1 MYFPTLN
8 ELPTSRKTVD
18 VFGGYNHN
26 LRIGDG
32 EFFEMENMTS
42 DHYPVLAPRGKRG
55 LYKQPELATGL
66 IAKEKL
72 CYTDGSCFVMGD
84 ERIEMGLS
92 LEPKQLV
99 SMGAYVIILPDR
111 KYINTMDPED
121 RGDIEASYESIGEV
135 TFTLC
140 TASGAAYPDAAVG
153 DTAPENPEDQAL
165 WIDSSK
171 SPHVLM
177 RFSQATGMWASVAAT
192 YVKISATGIGQGFK
206 PYDGVTISG
215 IVEPGLESLN
225 GTVLV
230 QDCGDDYILVG
241 GIVDQAVTQSAD
253 AGIVT
258 VERQM
263 PEMDFVIESGNRLWG
278 CRYGLSREGE
288 MVNEIYASKLGDF
301 RNWRCYM
308 GISTDSY
315 TASCGTDG
323 PFTGAITHG
332 GRPLFFKENHLHK
345 VFGSVPANFQIQAT
359 ACRGVQNGSHRSLAI
374 VNETLFYKSR
384 GGICAYDGSLPVEAS
399 PVLGNESYKNA
410 VAGAI
415 GNKYYISMADMEG
428 VYHLFVYDTA
438 KGMWHREDHFRAV
451 AFAAHQGD
459 LYAIDGADGAI
470 LAMLGSG
477 EEEEKKLHWLVQ
489 TGPMGTDSPDT
500 KYISKLLIRMSLG
513 LGSRVRFLAQYDS
526 MGAWHHLGTI
536 VGTNLKTF
544 SLPIK
549 PVRCDHLRLRID
561 GEGDCRIYSITRTI
575 EKGSDVS

>member
-1 MYFPTLN
+1 MYFPILN
-8 ELPTSRKTVD
+8 ELPASRQTVE
-18 VFGGYNHN
+18 VFKGYNRN

-32 EFFEMENMTS
+32 EFFDMENMTS
-42 DHYPVLAPRGKRG
+42 DHFPVLSPRGKRG
-55 LYKQPELATGL
+55 LYASPELATGL

-72 CYTDGSCFVMGD
+72 CYTDGSCFVMGE

-92 LEPKQLV
+92 LEPKQLI
-99 SMGAYVIILPDR
+99 SMGAYVIILPEK
-111 KYINTMDPED
+111 KYINTMDVED
-121 RGDIEASYESIGEV
+121 RGDIEASYASEGEV
-135 TFTLC
+135 SFTLC
-140 TASGAAYPDAAVG
+140 TASGAAYPEAAVG

-177 RFSQATGMWASVAAT
+177 RWSQGTAMWVTVAAT
-192 YVKISATGIGQGFK
+192 YVKISATGIGAAFRRD
-206 PYDGVTISG
+206 DGVTISG
-215 IVEPGLESLN
+215 IAVEGLESLN
-225 GTVLV
+225 GTLLIH
-230 QDCGDDYILVG
+230 DCGEDYILVS
-241 GIVDQAVTQSAD
+241 GIVDGPATTD
-253 AGIVT
+253 GTVT
-258 VERQM
+258 VERRM

-345 VFGSVPANFQIQAT
+345 VYGSVPANFQIQAT
-359 ACRGVQNGSHRSLAI
+359 ACRGVQKGSQRSLAI

-399 PVLGNESYKNA
+399 PALGNENYKNA

-415 GNKYYISMADMEG
+415 GNKYYISMADMAG
-428 VYHLFVYDTA
+428 AYHLFVYDTA

-451 AFAAHQGD
+451 AFAAHQGE

-470 LAMLGSG
+470 ITMLGSG
-477 EEEEKKLHWLVQ
+477 EEAEKKLHWLVQ
-489 TGPMGTDSPDT
+489 TGPMGTDSPDM

-526 MGAWHHLGTI
+526 MGAWEHLGTV

-549 PVRCDHLRLRID
+549 PVRCDHMRLRID
-561 GEGDCRIYSITRTI
+561 GEGDCKIYSITRTI

>member
-1 MYFPTLN
+1 MYFPTLK

-18 VFGGYNHN
+18 IFGGYNHN
-26 LRIGDG
+26 LLIGDG

-55 LYKQPELATGL
+55 LYRQPELCTGL

-72 CYTDGSCFVMGD
+72 CYTDGSSFVLGD

-99 SMGAYVIILPDR
+99 SMGAYVIILPDK
-111 KYINTMDPED
+111 KYINTMDLTD
-121 RGDIEASYESIGEV
+121 RGDIEASYESTGEV
-135 TFTLC
+135 KFVLC
-140 TASGAAYPDAAVG
+140 TASGAAYGDAAVG
-153 DTAPENPEDQAL
+153 DTAPENPADQAL

-177 RFSQATGMWASVAAT
+177 QYSQSTAMWVGVAAT
-192 YVKISATGIGQGFK
+192 YVKISAAGIGAGFRRD
-206 PYDGVTISG
+206 DGVTISG
-215 IVEPGLESLN
+215 IALDGLEDLN
-225 GTVLV
+225 GTLLI
-230 QDCGDDYILVG
+230 QDCGEDYILVS
-241 GIVDQAVTQSAD
+241 GIIDGPATMSD
-253 AGIVT
+253 GTVT
-258 VERQM
+258 VERRM

-278 CRYGLSREGE
+278 CRYGLSHEGE

-323 PFTGAITHG
+323 PFTGAITHA

-345 VFGSVPANFQIQAT
+345 VYGSVPSNFQIQAT
-359 ACRGVQNGSHRSLAI
+359 ACRGVQKGSHRSLAI
-374 VNETLFYKSR
+374 VNETLLYKSR
-384 GGICAYDGSLPVEAS
+384 GGICAYDGSLPAEGSSA
-399 PVLGNESYKNA
+399 LGNESYKNA
-410 VAGAI
+410 VAGAV
-415 GNKYYISMADMEG
+415 GNKYYISMADG
-428 VYHLFVYDTA
+428 TGTYHLFVFDMA
-438 KGMWHREDHFRAV
+438 KGMWHREDNFRAV
-451 AFAAHQGD
+451 AFAAHQGE
-459 LYAIDGADGAI
+459 LYAIDGADGSI
-470 LAMLGSG
+470 ITLRGSG
-477 EEEEKKLHWLVQ
+477 EEAERKVHWMVQ

-500 KYISKLLIRMSLG
+500 KYISKLLLRMSLG
-513 LGSRVRFLAQYDS
+513 LGSRVRLLAQYDS
-526 MGAWHHLGTI
+526 MGAWEHLGTI

-544 SLPIK
+544 SIPVQ